1 MKATFDKITTV
12 VNKTCGGF
20 SVLCVVS
27 CVLMTLVLFADV
39 VLRKVT
45 HGAVTVKGAY
55 EIAQMLLSMFI
66 FASWGYVQS
75 VHGHIHVVMFIQKM
89 KRIPRLICF
98 GITSL
103 LSTITVGIGAYAV
116 YHKVFDMYKTG
127 EATSNLLIPHWPF
140 YAFECIA
147 FVLLTLTLLLDT
159 CKAFAAMG
167 NDELQ
172 AEVESTWE

>member
-1 MKATFDKITTV
+1 MKSTFDKITKV
-12 VNKTCGGF
+12 VNKICGGF
-20 SVLCVVS
+20 SVLCVVA
-27 CVLMTLVLFADV
+27 CVLLTVILFADV

-45 HGAVTVKGAY
+45 NGMVTVKGAY

-89 KRIPRLICF
+89 HRIPRLICF
-98 GITSL
+98 AVTSL
-103 LSTITVGIGAYAV
+103 LSTVTVGFGAYAV
-116 YHKVFDMYKTG
+116 FNKVFDMYKTG
-127 EATSNLLIPHWPF
+127 EATANLLIPHWPF

-147 FVLLTLTLLLDT
+147 FVLLTLALLLDT

-167 NDELQ
+167 NDELK
-172 AEVESTWE
+172 AEVEATWD